1 MSKNTLKI
9 LTYMGESGPLT
20 GAPRRLLTLVKGLRD
35 KKFVVTIA
43 APKDS
48 ELYKIEDLSGFAPID
63 TSPKGVLALKN
74 KQLLT
79 NRSLLFRLKVFYQ
92 LFKSNLSFYKKIKS
106 GKFDVIWIRG
116 SSSFAKYGLALFFSR
131 VKVIWDVD
139 DELPSHGVVRLLH
152 EAGMFLS
159 HKIIFQYKGTE
170 ENTFNK
176 SLSKRYKDKYLTL
189 IPGIETLKL
198 QPQEISTDFD
208 EVVKII
214 HVGTIN
220 KRKNQLFTLKLL
232 GTFKEKYPSQ
242 DFIVEFAGFISEKSY
257 KSELDIIIQKYGLKQ
272 NVKFLG
278 WRDDATSLVAS
289 SDILLM
295 PSLSEGVPNTI
306 QEAMTLGV
314 TVIGS
319 TAGGIPEII
328 ENNKTGYSIELENFS
343 AWLSTLEKLVC
354 NSKFRNKI
362 GHNARE
368 YALQNFDNKVWV
380 DKYYAIINELVNK

>member
-1 MSKNTLKI
+1 
-9 LTYMGESGPLT
+9 MGESGPLT

-48 ELYKIEDLSGFAPID
+48 ELYKIEDLSGFVPLD
-63 TSPKGVLALKN
+63 NSPKGVLALKN

-79 NRSLLFRLKVFYQ
+79 NKSILFKLRVVYQ
-92 LFKSNLSFYKKIKS
+92 LLISNLSFYKQVKTK
-106 GKFDVIWIRG
+106 KFDAVWIRG
-116 SSSFAKYGLALFFSR
+116 SSSFAKYGLALLFLK

-139 DELPSHGVVRLLH
+139 DELPSRGIVRFLH
-152 EAGMFLS
+152 ETGAFLS
-159 HKIIFQYKGTE
+159 HKIIFQYE
-170 ENTFNK
+170 EARKSVFNE
-176 SLSKRYKDKYLTL
+176 SLNKRYEDKFLSL
-189 IPGIETLKL
+189 IPGIETIKL
-198 QPQEISTDFD
+198 EPKNTTTGVDKVLRF
-208 EVVKII
+208 I

-232 GTFKEKYPSQ
+232 GAFKKKYPGQ
-242 DFIVEFAGFISEKSY
+242 DFIIEFAGFISEKFY
-257 KSELDIIIQKYGLKQ
+257 KSELDIIIQRYGLEQ
-272 NVKFLG
+272 NVRFLG
-278 WRDDATSLVAS
+278 WRDDVTSLVAS

-314 TVIGS
+314 AIIGS

-343 AWLSTLEKLVC
+343 VWLSTLEKLVF

-368 YALQNFDNKVWV
+368 YALQTFDNKVWV
-380 DKYYAIINELVNK
+380 DKYYAVINELVNK